1 MTRRRALLIWV
12 IGWLLAGVTAV
23 CTLAPTARADD
34 LSDNQIRY
42 ILDNG
47 RDICQAIASQP
58 DRDGLLRVA
67 AAILGNGWT
76 ADEAGPILASTVE
89 RYCPQWIPL
98 IKRVAAQEGRSQ
110 LA

>member
-1 MTRRRALLIWV
+1 MTRRRALLLWCIAWT
-12 IGWLLAGVTAV
+12 LAGAVAV
-23 CTLAPTARADD
+23 CSPPAHADG
-34 LSDNQIRY
+34 LTDNQVRY
-42 ILDNG
+42 VIDNG
-47 RDICQAIASQP
+47 RDICHAIASQP
-58 DRDGLLRVA
+58 DRDGRIRVA

-76 ADEAGPILASTVE
+76 ADEAGPILAATVE